1 MLNLPREP
9 STMESGGQNLVVT
22 DMGHVDSDCTDTV
35 KIDMCKHG
43 VIPGKEEEF
52 LAKIQVKPNSDF
64 LFASFV
70 QSGF

>member
-1 MLNLPREP
+1 M
-9 STMESGGQNLVVT
+9 
-22 DMGHVDSDCTDTV
+22 
-35 KIDMCKHG
+35 KIDLCKHG
-43 VIPGKEEEF
+43 VLPGEEEEF